1 MNEIDGSKK
10 QGGQQLLQNCPK
22 SFKPWILTLVL
33 LALLTLGWV
42 AFESYND
49 GGMVAHMFDRDE
61 SGRMS
66 RAGRQT
72 AGNYNQVNLPMVNE
86 MQTSYHTI
94 IDLVRPALV
103 SIDVAVTPPPGV
115 EPGVN
120 MNPVAGVPVTNYTR
134 VGSGVVI
141 SDQGYVLTSYH
152 VVEGATA
159 MKATVYG
166 TGGAIEYPLKLVN
179 IDRTTDLA
187 LMRVMGNGPFQ
198 HAVLGDSDMVRTGDV
213 VLAMGSPFGFDQTIT
228 TGIISSR
235 NRTVTIGGKV
245 FEGLLQTD
253 TPINQGNSG
262 GPLVNARGE
271 VVAIN
276 TAIYSPTGAFSGI
289 GFAIP
294 VNQASSLV
302 GGVVD
307 FGGVLPQA
315 AGGQL
320 AAWARNGRQ
329 TGNSFKMPDGRIIVP
344 PHPFRG
350 RCIDCHPQLSPIPG
364 LGGNNAFLAA
374 GQPGGQGIV
383 TDPYIG
389 ASLLNVDDLI
399 AKQFNLAHAG
409 GVLVDGVIAGSPA
422 EMAGLK
428 RGDVILRLDGRRLQD
443 TVEFK
448 QLLSGK
454 KMGAKAELV
463 VLSGGVRKTISI
475 KIKVKVKVDQA
486 PVAQGPKIKQPAEF
500 EWLGAEIIPL
510 IPAMQGFVDSGVYVA
525 EAGGILGAA
534 GLMKGDVIKSVNNR
548 AVPDM
553 LSFVKIAKKLDVKEG
568 FLLDVIR
575 AGKPTYIA
583 VKG

>member
-1 MNEIDGSKK
+1 
-10 QGGQQLLQNCPK
+10 
-22 SFKPWILTLVL
+22 
-33 LALLTLGWV
+33 
-42 AFESYND
+42 
-49 GGMVAHMFDRDE
+49 
-61 SGRMS
+61 
-66 RAGRQT
+66 
-72 AGNYNQVNLPMVNE
+72 
-86 MQTSYHTI
+86 
-94 IDLVRPALV
+94 
-103 SIDVAVTPPPGV
+103 
-115 EPGVN
+115 
-120 MNPVAGVPVTNYTR
+120 
-134 VGSGVVI
+134 
-141 SDQGYVLTSYH
+141 
-152 VVEGATA
+152 
-159 MKATVYG
+159 
-166 TGGAIEYPLKLVN
+166 
-179 IDRTTDLA
+179 
-187 LMRVMGNGPFQ
+187 MRVMGNGPFQ